1 MISTETLFN
10 FDLNSANVIPFTGP
24 TLFMHSTLIGT
35 HGFETPRPV
44 ADSLTGS
51 LSSSLHRLNDDN
63 DRDGAFFIFGDLSIK
78 VEGIFKLRF
87 SLFDIHEGQVIYIT
101 SVESIPFRA
110 ATNYAGASESTPL
123 TRKFCNQGMRLRL
136 RNPARILPKK
146 RGPQSEDYT
155 PRQYKAIRVS
165 RSQEKSPDPS
175 TPCQKSKGAAP
186 ISAQYEPKEFSPA
199 LSSTPTKSRTP
210 LGNVPLPRRGTV
222 SDHHPQSMF
231 NQHGLS
237 PEQHFPNSFAESQ
250 LGSIGSDNFSAQ
262 RLSYQDG
269 FYNLPSNT
277 PSTRDQMLWQGFG
290 QRAEVIQSQVAS
302 RLSSQ
307 QTNYRQNRQYLA
319 QHGVGDITP
328 SSQQKDTS
336 GVSAIDDVQD
346 IHGFGEI
353 LPSNQEKDTSGFS
366 AIDDVQDIHGFGDIP
381 PSWIYDQR

>member
-1 MISTETLFN
+1 MISTGALFN

-24 TLFMHSTLIGT
+24 TLFMHSTLIGFN
-35 HGFETPRPV
+35 GSETPPAV
-44 ADSLTGS
+44 ADSLMGS

-63 DRDGAFFIFGDLSIK
+63 DRDGAFFIFGDLSVK
-78 VEGIFKLRF
+78 VEGIFKLHF

-101 SVESIPFRA
+101 SVESTPFRV
-110 ATNYAGASESTPL
+110 ATNFAGATESTPL

-155 PRQYKAIRVS
+155 PRQYKTIRVS

-186 ISAQYEPKEFSPA
+186 ISAEDEPKEFRSA

-210 LGNVPLPRRGTV
+210 LRNVPLPRRGTV

-231 NQHGLS
+231 NQHDLS

-250 LGSIGSDNFSAQ
+250 LGSTGSDNFSTQ
-262 RLSYQDG
+262 GLSYPDG
-269 FYNLPSNT
+269 VYNLPSST
-277 PSTRDQMLWQGFG
+277 PSTQDQMLLPGFS
-290 QRAEVIQSQVAS
+290 QRAEVTQSQVAS

-307 QTNYRQNRQYLA
+307 QTNYRQTPQYLA
-319 QHGVGDITP
+319 QRGFGGITP
-328 SSQQKDTS
+328 CNQQKYTSGVSAIDDVQDIHGLGEISPSNQQKDTS

-346 IHGFGEI
+346 IHGFG
-353 LPSNQEKDTSGFS
+353 
-366 AIDDVQDIHGFGDIP
+366 DIP
-381 PSWIYDQR
+381 PSWIYGQR